1 VFGASPS
8 RSASAR
14 TVGSLAPGTR
24 EPRWTRSA
32 IAAKSCSD
40 NGTGDCASSLILTAV
55 IFPRGAKGRVTC
67 SPMTVSV
74 GIGLFTAQLPANSK
88 RSFEQE
94 YRETL
99 ELVRLA
105 ERVGFDSAW
114 VSEHH
119 GSSDGYLPS
128 LLPMLAAFA
137 AVTERIEL
145 GTGVILTPLHDPLRL
160 AEDAAVVDQ
169 LSGGRLLLGIGNGW
183 REEEFRMFEAARA
196 ERGAR
201 TQETIEVLR
210 RAWTGRRFSFE
221 GRMLR
226 YDRVR
231 ITPQPARPGGPPIL
245 LGGYDRKAVIRAGRL
260 ADGYITDETG
270 PDEVRGNLE
279 LVAQGANDVG
289 RDPRALSIVL
299 LQNAFAWRDG
309 DPWPLIRQGV
319 VQQLGT
325 YEAWGNDADTPE
337 HDRLEPAVPTEE
349 DLRLSTPAGP
359 PDEVARALLATIRAA
374 GDRDVHL
381 VVRLHYPGMD
391 LETASRATELF
402 AAAVMPALKAG

>member
-1 VFGASPS
+1 MGV
-8 RSASAR
+8 R
-14 TVGSLAPGTR
+14 
-24 EPRWTRSA
+24 
-32 IAAKSCSD
+32 
-40 NGTGDCASSLILTAV
+40 
-55 IFPRGAKGRVTC
+55 
-67 SPMTVSV
+67 V
-74 GIGLFTAQLPANSK
+74 GIGLFTGQLPANSK

-128 LLPMLAAFA
+128 LLAMLAAFA

-183 REEEFRMFEAARA
+183 REEEFRMFGASRA

-201 TQETIEVLR
+201 TEETIEVLR

-221 GRMLR
+221 GRTLR
-226 YDRVR
+226 YDRVKV
-231 ITPQPARPGGPPIL
+231 TPQPARPGGPPIL
-245 LGGYDRKAVIRAGRL
+245 LGGYTSKAVIRAGRL

-270 PDEVRGNLE
+270 PDELTSYLE
-279 LVAQGANDVG
+279 LVARGASGAG
-289 RDPRALSIVL
+289 RDPDALMVVL

-309 DPWPLIRQGV
+309 DPWPLIRDGV
-319 VQQLGT
+319 VQQLGA
-325 YEAWGNDADTPE
+325 YEAWGKGADTPE
-337 HDRLEPAVPTEE
+337 HDRLEPAAPSEE

-359 PDEVARALLATIRAA
+359 PDEVARALLATTRAA

-391 LETASRATELF
+391 LETASRAIELF
-402 AAAVMPALKAG
+402 AAEVLPALKAG

>member
-1 VFGASPS
+1 MGV
-8 RSASAR
+8 R
-14 TVGSLAPGTR
+14 
-24 EPRWTRSA
+24 
-32 IAAKSCSD
+32 
-40 NGTGDCASSLILTAV
+40 
-55 IFPRGAKGRVTC
+55 
-67 SPMTVSV
+67 V
-74 GIGLFTAQLPANSK
+74 GIGLFTAQLPAGSE
-88 RSFEQE
+88 RTFEQE

-145 GTGVILTPLHDPLRL
+145 GTGVVLTPLHDPLRL

-183 REEEFRMFEAARA
+183 REEEFRMFGASRT

-201 TQETIEVLR
+201 TEETIEVLR

-221 GRMLR
+221 GRTLR
-226 YDRVR
+226 YDRVKV
-231 ITPQPARPGGPPIL
+231 TPPPATPGGPPIL

-270 PDEVRGNLE
+270 PDEIRGNLA
-279 LVAQGANDVG
+279 LVDEGARSVG
-289 RDPRALSIVL
+289 RDPGERSVVL

-309 DPWPLIRQGV
+309 DPWPLIREGV
-319 VQQLGT
+319 VQQLGS
-325 YEAWGNDADTPE
+325 YEAWANAADTPE
-337 HDRLEPAVPTEE
+337 LDHLEPAVPSDE
-349 DLRLSTPAGP
+349 DLRLSTPAGTP
-359 PDEVARALLATIRAA
+359 EDVVGSLLPLIRAA

-381 VVRLHYPGMD
+381 VARLHYPGMD
-391 LETASRATELF
+391 LPTASRAVELF
-402 AAAVMPALKAG
+402 ATDVLPALKAG

>member
-1 VFGASPS
+1 MGV
-8 RSASAR
+8 R
-14 TVGSLAPGTR
+14 
-24 EPRWTRSA
+24 
-32 IAAKSCSD
+32 
-40 NGTGDCASSLILTAV
+40 
-55 IFPRGAKGRVTC
+55 
-67 SPMTVSV
+67 V

-88 RSFEQE
+88 RTFEQE

-128 LLPMLAAFA
+128 LLAMLAAFA

-145 GTGVILTPLHDPLRL
+145 GTGVVLTPLHDPLRL

-169 LSGGRLLLGIGNGW
+169 LSGGRLILGIGNGW
-183 REEEFRMFEAARA
+183 REEEFRMFDASRA

-201 TQETIEVLR
+201 TEETIEVLR

-221 GRMLR
+221 GQTLR
-226 YDRVR
+226 YDRVKV
-231 ITPQPARPGGPPIL
+231 TPPPARPGGPPIL
-245 LGGYDRKAVIRAGRL
+245 LGGYDRKAVVRAGRL
-260 ADGYITDETG
+260 ADGYVTDETG
-270 PDEVRGNLE
+270 PDEVRSNLE
-279 LVAQGANDVG
+279 LVAEGANGVG
-289 RDPRALSIVL
+289 RDPNDLIVVL

-309 DPWPLIRQGV
+309 DPWPLIRDGRR
-319 VQQLGT
+319 
-325 YEAWGNDADTPE
+325 AAA
-337 HDRLEPAVPTEE
+337 R
-349 DLRLSTPAGP
+349 DLRGVGGRGGHPGARPARTGGARP
-359 PDEVARALLATIRAA
+359 RRTCGSRHRPDRPTRWPAALLATIRAA

-391 LETASRATELF
+391 LETASRAIELF
-402 AAAVMPALKAG
+402 AAEVMPVLKAG

>member
-1 VFGASPS
+1 MGV
-8 RSASAR
+8 R
-14 TVGSLAPGTR
+14 
-24 EPRWTRSA
+24 
-32 IAAKSCSD
+32 
-40 NGTGDCASSLILTAV
+40 
-55 IFPRGAKGRVTC
+55 
-67 SPMTVSV
+67 V
-74 GIGLFTAQLPANSK
+74 GIGLFTAQLPASSK

-183 REEEFRMFEAARA
+183 REEEFRMFEASKA

-201 TQETIEVLR
+201 TEETIEVLR

-221 GRMLR
+221 GRTLR
-226 YDRVR
+226 YDRVKV
-231 ITPQPARPGGPPIL
+231 TPGPARPGGPPIL

-270 PDEVRGNLE
+270 TDEIRSNLA
-279 LVAQGANDVG
+279 LVDREATGVG

-299 LQNAFAWRDG
+299 LQNAFAWREG
-309 DPWPLIRQGV
+309 DPWSLISEGV

-337 HDRLEPAVPTEE
+337 LDRLEPAVPSED
-349 DLRLSTPAGP
+349 DLRLSTLAGP
-359 PDEVARALLATIRAA
+359 PDDVTRALLATIRAA
-374 GDRDVHL
+374 GDHDVHL

-391 LETASRATELF
+391 LETTARAVELF
-402 AAAVMPALKAG
+402 AADVLPALRADGASR